1 MSKTICGDLKD
12 ADGHMV
18 NMAQKT
24 VKQRLAET
32 LLYLEN
38 TFGKNTDGTL
48 KIQLSRDELSSMIG
62 TATESC
68 IRLLSDFKKVVL

>member
-1 MSKTICGDLKD
+1 MNVMKTICGDLKD

-32 LLYLEN
+32 YSTSKILSE
-38 TFGKNTDGTL
+38 KIQMAP
-48 KIQLSRDELSSMIG
+48 KIQLSRDELS
-62 TATESC
+62 
-68 IRLLSDFKKVVL
+68 R

>member
-1 MSKTICGDLKD
+1 MMKTICGDLKD

-38 TFGKNTDGTL
+38 TLKKYRWHLKNS
-48 KIQLSRDELSSMIG
+48 II
-62 TATESC
+62 
-68 IRLLSDFKKVVL
+68 

>member
-1 MSKTICGDLKD
+1 MKTICGDLKD

-32 LLYLEN
+32 LLYPRKY
-38 TFGKNTDGTL
+38 FRK
-48 KIQLSRDELSSMIG
+48 KIQM
-62 TATESC
+62 AP
-68 IRLLSDFKKVVL
+68 

>member
-1 MSKTICGDLKD
+1 MNVMKTICGDLKD

-32 LLYLEN
+32 STSKILSE
-38 TFGKNTDGTL
+38 
-48 KIQLSRDELSSMIG
+48 KIQM
-62 TATESC
+62 AP
-68 IRLLSDFKKVVL
+68 

>member
-1 MSKTICGDLKD
+1 MLKTICGDLKD
-12 ADGHMV
+12 ADGHNMV
-18 NMAQKT
+18 QKT
-24 VKQRLAET
+24 VKQT

-62 TATESC
+62 TATESSSP
-68 IRLLSDFKKVVL
+68 IRL

>member
-1 MSKTICGDLKD
+1 MNVMKTICGDLKD

-24 VKQRLAET
+24 VKQLAET
-32 LLYLEN
+32 LLPRKY
-38 TFGKNTDGTL
+38 FRKKYRWHL
-48 KIQLSRDELSSMIG
+48 KKLSRDELSSMIG

-68 IRLLSDFKKVVL
+68 IRLLSDFKKMVL

>member
-1 MSKTICGDLKD
+1 MNVMKTICGDLKD

-24 VKQRLAET
+24 VKRISRNLT
-32 LLYLEN
+32 LPRKY
-38 TFGKNTDGTL
+38 FRKKYRWHL

-68 IRLLSDFKKVVL
+68 ILPSDF

>member
-1 MSKTICGDLKD
+1 MNVMKTICGDLKD

-18 NMAQKT
+18 NMAQNSKT
-24 VKQRLAET
+24 AISRNT
-32 LLYLEN
+32 LPRKY
-38 TFGKNTDGTL
+38 FRKKYRWHL

-68 IRLLSDFKKVVL
+68 IRLYQTLKKVVL